1 MMWAKKNVEE
11 EASAVAVRNWLATVL
26 SPEQQSADANAVPQS
41 ALPESVKAQP
51 PMVEE
56 QGVPVGSATSAAE
69 TQPASPI
76 APAVS
81 VPDEYAVP
89 NSIQAP
95 SEPDIPPLD
104 PPVPQR
110 PDLTD
115 IKKMEPPVIETQ
127 VSLAR
132 RHVDASLEPANHK
145 AEAHAVPLPENSGN
159 TAEQSFEFQIAN
171 LADRVCSEEYA
182 FIRRELQRNSQEL
195 IGHLIREIQSKF
207 NESLNAALRSL
218 DARRP
223 SGRP

>member
-1 MMWAKKNVEE
+1 MWAKKNVEE

-41 ALPESVKAQP
+41 ALPESVKVQT
-51 PMVEE
+51 PMVED
-56 QGVPVGSATSAAE
+56 QGVPVGSAPSAAE